1 MIQRACIN
9 MSGRT
14 SLGKTAFVEALLA
27 AADGPILVAR
37 CVQDDRLRCARES
50 SPRGQPELQRYRPAG
65 ADAAAVFTFP
75 NDADPFDLY
84 ETRLMTNYSRTVILG
99 G

>member
-1 MIQRACIN
+1 MHVFQGD
-9 MSGRT
+9 S
-14 SLGKTAFVEALLA
+14 
-27 AADGPILVAR
+27 PILVAR
-37 CVQDDRLRCARES
+37 CVRDDSLRRFRES
-50 SPRGQPELQRYRPAG
+50 SSPAQPELQRYRRAG